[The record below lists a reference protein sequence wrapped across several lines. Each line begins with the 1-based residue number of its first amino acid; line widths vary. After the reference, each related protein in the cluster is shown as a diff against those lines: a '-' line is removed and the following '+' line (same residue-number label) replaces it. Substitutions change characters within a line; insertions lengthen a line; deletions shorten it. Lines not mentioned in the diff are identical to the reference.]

1 MDRNDFT
8 TEAIKAA
15 PPTTVSTLSLM
26 GASLS
31 DMVYI
36 MTIVY
41 IVVQIICLLYKTF
54 KKEGA

>member
-1 MDRNDFT
+1 MDKNDVTNEF
-8 TEAIKAA
+8 IKAA
-15 PPTTVSTLSLM
+15 PPATVSTISLM

>member
-1 MDRNDFT
+1 MDRNDLT

-15 PPTTVSTLSLM
+15 PPAAVSTITLM

-36 MTIVY
+36 MTILY
-41 IVVQIICLLYKTF
+41 ITVQIICLLYKTF
-54 KKEGA
+54 KKE

>member
-15 PPTTVSTLSLM
+15 PPTAVSTISLM

-36 MTIVY
+36 MTILY
-41 IVVQIICLLYKTF
+41 ITVQIICLLYKTF
-54 KKEGA
+54 KKE